1 LGQTKGRGSTRPSV
15 AYLKSYF
22 LRRQLYHC
30 DREKQAAERD
40 GANKA
45 SQFLHIS
52 FLLLAAQPNGRVVPW
67 KASFFMFSLLRSP
80 TAKKF
85 KLKLFSR
92 QCDCIKRNWWAAALQ
107 KPNPS
112 FEISAC
118 NFLAC
123 LSCAD

>member
-67 KASFFMFSLLRSP
+67 KASYYVFVVALPP
-80 TAKKF
+80 TGKKF

-92 QCDCIKRNWWAAALQ
+92 QCGCIKRNWWSGGFA
-107 KPNPS
+107 
-112 FEISAC
+112 
-118 NFLAC
+118 
-123 LSCAD
+123 